1 MSISDAI
8 AVPIPKDAVAR
19 SATAKAIRLFFMVSP
34 LFVVVGA
41 PVEERG
47 YCMRAWLYVIS
58 SYEIVS
64 LALTT

>member
-1 MSISDAI
+1 
-8 AVPIPKDAVAR
+8 
-19 SATAKAIRLFFMVSP
+19 MVSP

-58 SYEIVS
+58 LYEIVS